1 MEERA
6 KDIASSF
13 VTHVHKMAG
22 IRADEESEEG
32 IRNLT
37 VYFSPWVFS
46 FFFVKTQRNRG
57 RHSQSDRAYP
67 QFSLSNLQFSLSSL
81 LVA

>member
-22 IRADEESEEG
+22 MRADEESEES

-37 VYFSPWVFS
+37 VHSFLTVFP
-46 FFFVKTQRNRG
+46 FFLKNSKKTRKTL
-57 RHSQSDRAYP
+57 AI
-67 QFSLSNLQFSLSSL
+67 
-81 LVA
+81 

>member
-1 MEERA
+1 MYIDTEGSFMEERA

-37 VYFSPWVFS
+37 VHFSPWVFS
-46 FFFVKTQRNRG
+46 FFCKNSKKSRKTL
-57 RHSQSDRAYP
+57 AI
-67 QFSLSNLQFSLSSL
+67 
-81 LVA
+81 